1 MKLPS
6 TRALGALL
14 AAALALAALD
24 ASAGDRKRLAGKLDP
39 AGLYHNY
46 CSVCHG
52 DNGDGNSRAKN
63 SLIPPP
69 ADFTNPQ
76 LQSRY
81 TKEYIAAIVKMGKPN
96 TAMVGWKTQLNDTEI
111 NALAEYVKATFVDRA
126 GDASIKQGRSL
137 YGHFC
142 VGCHGVRGDGVST
155 AGNAMKPP
163 PRDFTSEAAN
173 KELSR
178 DRIVAAVAVGR
189 RGTSMNGFA
198 GQMSPQDID
207 AVADYVQKWLMAG
220 QSSEISGVN
229 AHAGREPRK

>member
-1 MKLPS
+1 MTASMP
-6 TRALGALL
+6 RFALLL
-14 AAALALAALD
+14 AALVLALTAQ
-24 ASAGDRKRLAGKLDP
+24 AGDRKRLMGKLDP

-63 SLIPPP
+63 SLVPPP

-76 LQSRY
+76 RQSHF
-81 TKEYIAAIVKMGKPN
+81 TQAYIAAIVKHGKPG
-96 TAMVGWKTQLNDTEI
+96 TAMVGWKTQLNDAEI
-111 NALAEYVKATFVDRA
+111 EALATYVKATFVDRA
-126 GDASIKQGRSL
+126 GDAGLKQGRAL

-155 AGNAMKPP
+155 AAGAMKPA
-163 PRDFTSEAAN
+163 PRDFTSDAAR

-178 DRIVAAVAVGR
+178 ERIVSAIAVGR
-189 RGTSMNGFA
+189 RGTQMAGFA

-207 AVADYVQKWLMAG
+207 SVADYVEKWLMAG
-220 QSSEISGVN
+220 QSASISGVN
-229 AHAGREPRK
+229 AHAGRERPQ